1 MRTLLLLFSISRVI
15 NILIL
20 DMASVENLPKWI
32 DFVREV
38 GRTEAKIYVVGNK
51 NDLDNEIEP

>member
-1 MRTLLLLFSISRVI
+1 MIIAR
-15 NILIL
+15 L

>member
-1 MRTLLLLFSISRVI
+1 MT
-15 NILIL
+15 
-20 DMASVENLPKWI
+20 SVENLPKWI

-51 NDLDNEIEP
+51 NDLDSEIQPETRKMAQ